1 MFRLVTTF
9 FLSLSFFLFAQTEE
23 LIQREAN
30 PNDPIVID
38 NSDYAVLWRQ
48 LLNARESDDIETYK
62 QILNQI
68 QQQYSDRFVG
78 TPINE
83 NNQIL
88 MPIDKEPTTTSN
100 LPIGTEWTDEL
111 EIFHGQIGVSTG
123 GNPAQNRKMVK
134 LIADTLGNLYAAC
147 ITNRYDADTLAFFKS
162 TDKGFTW
169 TNFRNFWAGPNV
181 RMQGFDIA
189 IADTANG
196 KWKIGLV
203 VSITPVGGNGYSG
216 TIIYGDMDEDGNNFN
231 GVLVEAPAAGKGG
244 ISPAIITDA
253 YNYPPGGTYWYITY
267 QRVDTTTGTTQEVI
281 AALSSNGG
289 TSWKLDTVRN
299 GFNDYQLDIDY
310 TRPDSF
316 FVYVLLTNNFTAS
329 NENLRLMYIP
339 LFNFGTAST
348 WTQYNVANTTNPEYD
363 GKIAVNRATNQ
374 MAVIHTTKVG
384 SQTDIEYAYSLNG
397 KVPFTQN
404 VPLSNSSTLNERYP
418 SIHSP
423 ENQNG
428 AFRVAFNIAG
438 PSGDTVYY
446 KVTGNIASFGSTKTL
461 VSRVNLSSGAVN
473 PSVCG
478 FSNGSGFSGGV
489 VYAGFG
495 PSNLYFNSSNLTTD
509 VEDNFVSL
517 DNFAL
522 YQNYPNPFNPTT
534 KIVWQSPVSGWQT
547 LKVYDVLGNEIATL
561 VNEYKN
567 AGRNEVE
574 FSTGSFGD
582 ASGFASG
589 VYIYR
594 LTAGNFVSSKKM
606 MVIK

>member
-1 MFRLVTTF
+1 MFKLLIVLF
-9 FLSLSFFLFAQTEE
+9 FSLSFSVFAQTEE

-48 LLNARESDDIETYK
+48 LQNARESDDIETYN
-62 QILNQI
+62 QILNQV
-68 QQQYSDRFVG
+68 QQQFSDRFVG

-83 NNQIL
+83 NDQVLI
-88 MPIDKEPTTTSN
+88 PIDKEPITTSS

-111 EIFHGQIGVSTG
+111 EIFNGQIGTSTG
-123 GNPAQNRKMVK
+123 GNPTPNRKMVK

-147 ITNRYDADTLAFFKS
+147 ITNRSVADTLAFFKS

-169 TNFRNFWAGPNV
+169 TNFKYIYAGFGL
-181 RMQGFDIA
+181 RYQGFDIA

-196 KWKIGLV
+196 KWKIGIV
-203 VSITPVGGNGYSG
+203 VSLTPVGGNGYSG
-216 TIIYGDMDEDGNNFN
+216 GIYYGDMDEDGSNLSS
-231 GVLVEAPAAGKGG
+231 VLVEAPAAGKGG
-244 ISPAIITDA
+244 VSPAIITDA
-253 YNYPPGGTYWYITY
+253 FNYSPAFTYWYITY
-267 QRVDTTTGTTQEVI
+267 QRVDTTTGTTQQVI

-289 TSWKLDTVRN
+289 TSWQLDTARS

-310 TRPDSF
+310 TRTDSF
-316 FVYVLLTNNFTAS
+316 YVYVLLTNNATPS
-329 NENLRLMYIP
+329 NENLRLRYIYLP
-339 LFNFGTAST
+339 NFGTASN
-348 WTQYNVANTTNPEYD
+348 WDQYNVANTANPEND
-363 GKIAVNRATNQ
+363 GMIAVNRATNQ
-374 MAVIHTTKVG
+374 MAVVHTTEVSGQK
-384 SQTDIEYAYSLNG
+384 DIEYAYSLNG

-404 VPLSNSSTLNERYP
+404 VSLANSSTLDERMP

-428 AFRVAFNIAG
+428 AFRVAFNING
-438 PSGDTVYY
+438 PSGDTIYY
-446 KVTGNIASFGSTKTL
+446 KVTSNLANFGSTKTL
-461 VSRVNLSSGAVN
+461 VSRVNLSSGLVN

-478 FSNGSGFSGGV
+478 FSMYPGTGFSGGV
-489 VYAGFG
+489 VYAGYG
-495 PSNLYFNSSNLTTD
+495 PNNLYFNSSNLVTD

-517 DNFAL
+517 DNYAL

-567 AGRNEVE
+567 AGRHEVE
-574 FSTGSFGD
+574 FDASKLSSGLYIYTLRSGSF
-582 ASGFASG
+582 
-589 VYIYR
+589 I
-594 LTAGNFVSSKKM
+594 SSKKM
-606 MVIK
+606 MLIK

>member
-1 MFRLVTTF
+1 MFRLLTAF

-48 LLNARESDDIETYK
+48 CLMARESDDIVTYN

-78 TPINE
+78 TLINE
-83 NNQIL
+83 NDQIL
-88 MPIDKEPTTTSN
+88 IPIDKEPTTTSS

-111 EIFHGQIGVSTG
+111 EIFQGKIGISTG
-123 GNPAQNRKMVK
+123 GNPTQNRKMVK

-147 ITNRYDADTLAFFKS
+147 ITNWYSADTLAFFKS

-169 TNFRNFWAGPNV
+169 TNFKNIYAGIGW
-181 RMQGFDIA
+181 RYQGFDIA

-196 KWKIGLV
+196 KWKIGIV
-203 VSITPVGGNGYSG
+203 VSLTPAGGNGYSG
-216 TIIYGDMDEDGNNFN
+216 GIYYGDMDEDGSNFSP
-231 GVLVEAPAAGKGG
+231 VKVESPGGGKGCV
-244 ISPAIITDA
+244 SPAILTDA
-253 YNYPPGGTYWYITY
+253 YNYSPGVTYWYLTY
-267 QRVDTTTGTTQEVI
+267 QRVDTTSGITQQVI

-289 TSWKLDTVRN
+289 TTWQIDTVRS

-310 TRPDSF
+310 TRTDTF
-316 FVYVLLTNNFTAS
+316 YVYVLLTNNVVTT
-329 NENLRLMYIP
+329 NENLRLRYINIG
-339 LFNFGTAST
+339 NFGTAST
-348 WTQYNVANTTNPEYD
+348 WDQYNVANTANPEYD
-363 GKIAVNRATNQ
+363 GMIAVNRATNQ
-374 MAVIHTTKVG
+374 MAVVHTTQAG

-404 VPLSNSSTLNERYP
+404 VPLANSATLDEKMA

-428 AFRVAFNIAG
+428 AFRVAFITNG
-438 PSGDTVYY
+438 PSADTVYY
-446 KVTGNIASFGSTKTL
+446 KATSNLAGFSTSKTL
-461 VSRVNLSSGAVN
+461 VSRVNLASGLVI

-478 FSNGSGFSGGV
+478 FSMYPGSSFNGGV
-489 VYAGFG
+489 VYAGYG
-495 PSNLYFNSSNLTTD
+495 PTNLYFNSSNLVTD

-517 DNFAL
+517 DNYAL
-522 YQNYPNPFNPTT
+522 YQNYPNPFNPAT

-574 FSTGSFGD
+574 FD
-582 ASGFASG
+582 ASKLASG
-589 VYIYR
+589 LYIYT
-594 LTAGNFVSSKKM
+594 LKAGNFVSSKKM